1 MNTTEMPDQEE
12 RQPDET
18 DREAVLA
25 MLAAVNRDE
34 ARFNAALGRSGVRF
48 AGD

>member
-1 MNTTEMPDQEE
+1 MNTTEMPDQEQ

-18 DREAVLA
+18 EREAVFA

-34 ARFNAALGRSGVRF
+34 DRFNELHGRSGVRF
-48 AGD
+48 CGD